1 MVLLRDK
8 PQSTSTYLWVLCK
21 SGNYYRWNFLEAWKG
36 VSIISLPFIPI
47 AHIVTTLSDGLASSH
62 NKYKY
67 CNCLQKIV
75 FISIFFLKVH
85 ENYKMIQI
93 NYQLTVFMFCLC
105 SVQEASPFSYVNIF
119 LAV

>member
-8 PQSTSTYLWVLCK
+8 PQSTVTYLWILCK

-47 AHIVTTLSDGLASSH
+47 AHIVTTLSGLASSH